1 MNEPARTLL
10 RGPFA
15 EGDVATRLVA
25 STRRDT
31 PASAAS
37 VEAAWERMRDTPGLN
52 LFDGPMCRLEMFHVE
67 HLPNLPPRLVLSL
80 SRTGY
85 KIFLGTNLHGPRDL
99 PPQTLANPVGVS
111 PALETADGFLLFGRR
126 NGRVAYYPHR
136 LHPFSGSL
144 EPTPPTADGSSVDVF
159 AECRR
164 ELGEEL
170 NLTAAE
176 VPHLA
181 LLGIVEDGD
190 IRHPE
195 LILHARTTRT
205 RDEVTARLDPAEH
218 AAAEAVAATAEGV
231 AAALER
237 PDFTPVGR
245 AVLTLWR
252 AHGCAPAAVA
262 WREEF

>member
-1 MNEPARTLL
+1 MLRTLL
-10 RGPFA
+10 QRRFD
-15 EGDVATRLVA
+15 EGEVATRFVD

-37 VEAAWERMRDTPGLN
+37 VEAAWDRMRGTPGLS
-52 LFDGPMCRLEMFHVE
+52 LFDGPMCRLESFRVE
-67 HLPNLPPRLVLSL
+67 QLQNGPRLALDL
-80 SRTGY
+80 SRTSY
-85 KIFLGTNLHGPRDL
+85 KTFLGTNLHGPRDL
-99 PPQTLANPVGVS
+99 PPQTLARPVGVS

-144 EPTPPTADGSSVDVF
+144 EPTADGSPVDVF

-170 NLTAAE
+170 NLRPEELAE
-176 VPHLA
+176 IS
-181 LLGIVEDGD
+181 LLGIVEDLD

-195 LILHARTTRT
+195 LILHARTSLR
-205 RDEVTARLDPAEH
+205 RDAVVARLDPAEH
-218 AAAEAVAATAEGV
+218 AAAESVAATP
-231 AAALER
+231 AAVESALER

-245 AVLTLWR
+245 AALTLWR
-252 AHGCAPAAVA
+252 DLHAG
-262 WREEF
+262 